1 MHGKPNFKPTA
12 SPTSYTGSKPTDS
25 QKKKKKK
32 PNTDHWDQKPQIS
45 SSVHQKSL
53 KLFSK
58 KKRKEITKAKANLK
72 CKNRATAPPLK
83 S

>member
-32 PNTDHWDQKPQIS
+32 
-45 SSVHQKSL
+45 
-53 KLFSK
+53 K
-58 KKRKEITKAKANLK
+58 KKKPYYRSLRSETSNQ
-72 CKNRATAPPLK
+72 
-83 S
+83 